1 MPPELLVSIEDDIVG
16 VETQDAIDIVTVTG
30 LGVGDLQLAD
40 RPPQL
45 SPTGRPEALAPGNPG
60 GLSLTHPQPPVQ
72 PAPCR
77 ATPSRAPLQ
86 QAAAACWG
94 RRPRRERAA
103 AAGAGG
109 PEASGGS
116 GGGKCLLNFLSVDE
130 VGEGLGAYLGHH
142 LLAVRF
148 HRGLARA
155 QLPRDLLVEPPC
167 HHTRH
172 HVPLPRRERVKP
184 AAQGLALRPPLARV
198 AVAGETPGNCV
209 GPRVVAGRARAKLPG
224 P

>member
-40 RPPQL
+40 HPPQL

-72 PAPCR
+72 PAPSR

-94 RRPRRERAA
+94 RRPRRARAA

-109 PEASGGS
+109 PEASGCS
-116 GGGKCLLNFLSVDE
+116 GGGKCLLNFLLCCRCCQALLPIFSSPHS
-130 VGEGLGAYLGHH
+130 LGAGFPRPDWSGGFLWRPD
-142 LLAVRF
+142 LASPTT
-148 HRGLARA
+148 
-155 QLPRDLLVEPPC
+155 LPRIQP
-167 HHTRH
+167 T
-172 HVPLPRRERVKP
+172 
-184 AAQGLALRPPLARV
+184 
-198 AVAGETPGNCV
+198 
-209 GPRVVAGRARAKLPG
+209 
-224 P
+224 